1 MGLTDAP
8 KSGSEFTERSD
19 CAESDITVKNSSTIA
34 AGIVARMLRM
44 ITIRMDTSPIPF
56 SCLY

>member
-19 CAESDITVKNSSTIA
+19 CAESDITVVNPK
-34 AGIVARMLRM
+34 
-44 ITIRMDTSPIPF
+44 
-56 SCLY
+56 